1 MATDTRTI
9 TTARLQP
16 MPDLMPRVPSGQ
28 LAMIAT
34 LEDGIEM
41 TLFSYYTD
49 ELRFAAAEFEGLTV
63 QQGLDLFA
71 RKHTEYLQ
79 S

>member
-16 MPDLMPRVPSGQ
+16 VPDPLPGVRSGQ
-28 LAMIAT
+28 LAVIAT
-34 LEDGIEM
+34 LEDGSEI

-49 ELRFAAAEFEGLTV
+49 ELLFTAEEFEGLTV
-63 QQGLDLFA
+63 QEGLDLFA
-71 RKHTEYLQ
+71 RKHAEYLQ